1 MSGHVAV
8 CPPSPV
14 RARHRPN
21 RAGTSGAHCM
31 LSTAPAARAK
41 DRCFCAPP
49 REAWESV
56 PSRTRRRDTQ
66 DRCVYPYGRCPC
78 VRPAEETSG
87 DPSSRNDNN
96 EAHGRCDLRQHHRPQ
111 TADDLPR
118 IVHLACT
125 RLERSI
131 TASVADLESFHIWTS
146 FSSVSDPEASELTMP
161 NPELWT
167 SMTDA
172 LDKDRPPRRRVE
184 ASESMYA
191 WRSPPTPG
199 TRTHPASKHM
209 VFGNSEGE
217 DPTATPKAGL
227 EPHRLQ
233 LSLKMI
239 HADECHSRWPSSP
252 GHSKSV
258 NCPEHGV
265 TRA

>member
-1 MSGHVAV
+1 MRRTAV
-8 CPPSPV
+8 VTCGSTIV
-14 RARHRPN
+14 LRLVYLVHAIFVLRSLTRWLTLN
-21 RAGTSGAHCM
+21 REI
-31 LSTAPAARAK
+31 PA
-41 DRCFCAPP
+41 
-49 REAWESV
+49 
-56 PSRTRRRDTQ
+56 
-66 DRCVYPYGRCPC
+66 
-78 VRPAEETSG
+78 
-87 DPSSRNDNN
+87 
-96 EAHGRCDLRQHHRPQ
+96 

-125 RLERSI
+125 RLERSL